1 MQVARSGL
9 GCVYLDGWVYA
20 VGGMDGV
27 SRLRSVERIRPGDT
41 TWERVGDMSSPRS
54 NFSLGILEGR
64 LVAAGGVNGASVSLL
79 VEIFDPETGVWEKGE
94 SMVEAKS
101 GMASVVVDRGMLSE
115 EVQEA
120 VFVKRIGLMEDT
132 IQRRRKDV
140 EMSLEKEECDPPEEE
155 EEEELD
161 SREFV
166 DASFTDDL
174 DEIESDDDNDE
185 DHIIM

>member
-1 MQVARSGL
+1 
-9 GCVYLDGWVYA
+9 
-20 VGGMDGV
+20 
-27 SRLRSVERIRPGDT
+27 
-41 TWERVGDMSSPRS
+41 
-54 NFSLGILEGR
+54 
-64 LVAAGGVNGASVSLL
+64 
-79 VEIFDPETGVWEKGE
+79 
-94 SMVEAKS
+94 MVEAKS

-155 EEEELD
+155 EEELD

-185 DHIIM
+185 DEITL

>member
-1 MQVARSGL
+1 
-9 GCVYLDGWVYA
+9 
-20 VGGMDGV
+20 MD
-27 SRLRSVERIRPGDT
+27 LNCEEGDPVVHKYHHRT

-64 LVAAGGVNGASVSLL
+64 LVAAGGFNGASVSLL

-120 VFVKRIGLMEDT
+120 VFMKRIGLMEDT
-132 IQRRRKDV
+132 IQRRRRDV
-140 EMSLEKEECDPPEEE
+140 EISLEKEECDPPEEE
-155 EEEELD
+155 EELD
-161 SREFV
+161 SREFE

-185 DHIIM
+185 DEITL